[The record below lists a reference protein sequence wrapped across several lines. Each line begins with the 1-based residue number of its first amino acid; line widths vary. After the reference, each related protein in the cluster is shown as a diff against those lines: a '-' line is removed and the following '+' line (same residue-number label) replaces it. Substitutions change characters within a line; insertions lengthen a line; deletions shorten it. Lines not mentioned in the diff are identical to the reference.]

1 MISLSQRSQN
11 VTPSSTL
18 AITAK
23 INALIADG
31 VDVVKFGAGEPDFD
45 TPDYIKSSV
54 VSVVI
59 TLDADFTKSDEKGC
73 NFRR

>member
-1 MISLSQRSQN
+1 MISLSQRSQS

-45 TPDYIKSSV
+45 TIENQGSH
-54 VSVVI
+54 
-59 TLDADFTKSDEKGC
+59 
-73 NFRR
+73 